1 MTSTTTQ
8 RTLDELRLMFAL
20 YGFPEEVVSDNGPQ
34 FTSNE
39 FANFMSKNGI
49 KHTLVPPYHPQ
60 SNGAAERSVR
70 VVKEALAKQVI
81 QGIQGMSMKH
91 RLANFLLR
99 YRTTPHNTT
108 GVSPGELMM
117 KRCLRTRLSLVKPNL
132 AQVVESKQERQK
144 GYKDGKRKSEI
155 TFEKDERVRVLNTR
169 AGKRTN
175 KWSLGSVVKVCGP
188 RTYVVKFGNTMRKVH
203 ADHII
208 RAYDM
213 VENDSNEVKG
223 EDEESKVSVEESREQ
238 AEADDNLEIP
248 SEIQV
253 SELEKGVGQ
262 NLTPMVPSK
271 VGVTDLKVVR
281 RSGRIRKPVDRFGW

>member
-1 MTSTTTQ
+1 
-8 RTLDELRLMFAL
+8 
-20 YGFPEEVVSDNGPQ
+20 V
-34 FTSNE
+34 
-39 FANFMSKNGI
+39 
-49 KHTLVPPYHPQ
+49 
-60 SNGAAERSVR
+60 AERSASS
-70 VVKEALAKQVI
+70 KEALAKQVI
-81 QGIQGMSMKH
+81 QGIQGMPIKH

-213 VENDSNEVKG
+213 VENDSNEVEG

-238 AEADDNLEIP
+238 AEADDNLEMP